1 MLQDGET
8 ALTFASSS
16 GNVAIVRAL
25 LEKNAKTNLHKE
37 VRKLHVMY
45 FVYTT
50 SSQHTLI
57 VQYFVVRLSL

>member
-16 GNVAIVRAL
+16 GNVAIVRGL

-45 FVYTT
+45 LVYTT
-50 SSQHTLI
+50 SAQHTLI
-57 VQYFVVRLSL
+57 VQ